1 MGLAVLGDYL
11 FMIHG
16 SPEAMRAIVE
26 NLTIEP
32 TP

>member
-11 FMIHG
+11 LMIHG
-16 SPEAMRAIVE
+16 SPDAMREIAE

-32 TP
+32 TL